1 MNIRFFVKR
10 VLGNLKMERL
20 FGYVNTV
27 HERTGKP
34 KAFLLAD
41 MLWCSAKYGAG
52 FSDYQI
58 FEFYNIDGKTRKTY
72 MTRMK
77 NKRFLDAMNDQ
88 IKVKIFD
95 DKSSF
100 YHNFAKFLRRDF
112 LELAKVSEE
121 EVEAFVTG
129 KDILIAKPDD
139 GECGEGI
146 EKIHADQFESPKA
159 LAAYLKDPKKGFGV
173 VEELLVQHSEMSRLY
188 PDSVNCLRLCTLVT
202 KDGKGKCLYAVLK
215 TGNNGKFVDNLENGG
230 YACHVDM
237 ETGIVI
243 GPGHTN
249 KQDKVEAHPATGVKF
264 RGFQI
269 PHFKE
274 AVAMVEEAAL
284 VIPEV
289 RYIGWDV
296 CILEDGPA
304 IIEGNNYTAYDFP
317 QMPDDS
323 IPNTGLVKIIEDAGE
338 IVK

>member
-1 MNIRFFVKR
+1 MDIRFFVGR
-10 VLGNLKMERL
+10 VLGNLKMDRL

-27 HERTGKP
+27 HERTKKP
-34 KAFLLAD
+34 RLFLLGD
-41 MLWCSAKYGAG
+41 MLYCAARYGAG

-58 FEFYNIDGKTRKTY
+58 FEFYNIGGKARKTY

-88 IKVKIFD
+88 VKVKIFD

-100 YHNFAKFLRRDF
+100 YHHFAPFLMREF
-112 LELAKVSEE
+112 LELSSVSVE
-121 EVEAFVTG
+121 EVEAFVEG

-146 EKIHADQFESPKA
+146 EKIHADRFTSPRE
-159 LAAYLKDPKKGFGV
+159 LAEYLKDPKKNFGV
-173 VEELLVQHSEMSRLY
+173 VEELLVQHKEMSRLY

-202 KDGKGKCLYAVLK
+202 KEGKGKCLYAVLK

-249 KQDKVEAHPATGVKF
+249 KQDKVEEHPATGTRF
-264 RGFQI
+264 RGFKI
-269 PHFKE
+269 PYFKE
-274 AVAMVEEAAL
+274 AIRMVEEAAL

-323 IPNTGLVKIIEDAGE
+323 VPATGLIKMIEEAGE